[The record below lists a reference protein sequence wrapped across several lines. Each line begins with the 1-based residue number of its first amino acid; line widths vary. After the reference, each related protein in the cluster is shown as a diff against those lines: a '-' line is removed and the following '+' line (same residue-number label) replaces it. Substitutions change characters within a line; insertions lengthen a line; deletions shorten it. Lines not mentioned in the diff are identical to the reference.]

1 MHTTDLI
8 LPLTALLMGAFG
20 AWLIASNG
28 YRFALLD
35 SPNERSSHSKPT
47 PKGGGVGLLATF
59 IVASLWLEVS
69 PSLWISIS
77 ILGVLCLF
85 VDRFHFSPKL
95 RLAFQFS
102 VAFVVLAATW
112 QEEITKIHFILL
124 MIPLSIFIVGT
135 ANIYNFMDGINGI
148 AAITGIVGFG
158 LLAFCAFAFESS
170 TSFAAL
176 SACIALSCLGFLPF
190 NMPNAK
196 VFMGDVGSVL
206 LGFAFASL
214 VVLLS
219 KTFLDF
225 VCLASFLFPF
235 YADELTT
242 MAVRIKDGENL
253 LKPHRRHLY
262 QLLAN
267 EQGMAHWKISLGYGL
282 MQLVIGL
289 TVLLAKPH
297 GILPVLSILFAYF
310 TAFIFVS
317 FSVRRRLT
325 QTGEQSF

>member
-1 MHTTDLI
+1 
-8 LPLTALLMGAFG
+8 
-20 AWLIASNG
+20 
-28 YRFALLD
+28 
-35 SPNERSSHSKPT
+35 
-47 PKGGGVGLLATF
+47 
-59 IVASLWLEVS
+59 
-69 PSLWISIS
+69 
-77 ILGVLCLF
+77 
-85 VDRFHFSPKL
+85 
-95 RLAFQFS
+95 
-102 VAFVVLAATW
+102 
-112 QEEITKIHFILL
+112 
-124 MIPLSIFIVGT
+124 
-135 ANIYNFMDGINGI
+135 MDGINGI

-158 LLAFCAFAFESS
+158 LLAFYGFTFESI

-206 LGFAFASL
+206 LGFVFAVI

-219 KTFLDF
+219 KNFLDF

-267 EQGMAHWKISLGYGL
+267 DYGIPHWKISTGYGVS
-282 MQLVIGL
+282 QLVVGL
-289 TVLLAKPH
+289 TVMLVKPH
-297 GILPVLSILFAYF
+297 GILVVLSLLVAYF
-310 TAFIFVS
+310 VAFVFGS
-317 FSVRRRLT
+317 FSVRKKLT
-325 QTGEQSF
+325 VTSQQVS